1 MHVQITETNNLH
13 HRLQIIE
20 KLSKAKIH
28 VGLPE
33 KADPFL
39 KFLLRIH
46 EHGSPMNNIPPRKVL
61 APALHQPEIRRKM
74 SEALVAAVQAAW
86 QGADPAPALESAGQI
101 GADGVRAYIDSH
113 IPPPNSPTTVARK
126 GFDLPLYDTGALYRA
141 FDFEVTWK

>member
-1 MHVQITETNNLH
+1 MHVQITETNNIH

-39 KFLLRIH
+39 KFLLQLH
-46 EHGSPMNNIPPRKVL
+46 EHGSPINNIPPRKVL

-86 QGADPAPALESAGQI
+86 QGVDPAPALEFAGRI

-113 IPPPNSPTTVARK
+113 IPPPNSPATVARK

>member
-1 MHVQITETNNLH
+1 MKLTITTKNDLQN
-13 HRLQIIE
+13 RLQNI
-20 KLSKAKIH
+20 KNLSKARVH

-46 EHGSPMNNIPPRKVL
+46 EHGSPVNNIPPRKVL
-61 APALHQPEIRRKM
+61 SPALHRPENRKAM
-74 SEALVAAVQAAW
+74 AEAMATAVQAAW
-86 QGADPAPALESAGQI
+86 TGKDPAPALEQAGRI
-101 GADGVRAYIDSH
+101 GADGIRAYIDSH
-113 IPPPNSPTTVARK
+113 IPPPNRPSTVARK